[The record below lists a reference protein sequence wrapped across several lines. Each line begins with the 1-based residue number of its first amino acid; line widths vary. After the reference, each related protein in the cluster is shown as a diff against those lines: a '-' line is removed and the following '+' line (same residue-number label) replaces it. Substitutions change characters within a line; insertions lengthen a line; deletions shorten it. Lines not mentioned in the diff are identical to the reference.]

1 MDWASV
7 LGGIIAALVAA
18 IGLPLALRKRKKAGP
33 ENVEQFLQHL
43 QGMGVKASPLEKGV
57 EEEKVGVSRASG
69 QKSEKII
76 KIEGRNIDYINVI
89 SVASQY
95 GVRYFLDYLV
105 KTRSWPGKTKRKKT
119 KMVTKK
125 SSAIRGKVV
134 DIGWEGDDYLS
145 QSLNYDS
152 RLKDKLLQVEPDKLM
167 GSIWI
172 FPEPRYEY
180 ARVRTSYLL
189 PSSELLEAI
198 DIIAGH
204 IKSGW

>member
-1 MDWASV
+1 MDGASII
-7 LGGIIAALVAA
+7 GGIIAALVAA

-43 QGMGVKASPLEKGV
+43 QGMGVKASPLEKGT
-57 EEEKVGVSRASG
+57 EQEKVGVSRASG
-69 QKSEKII
+69 QRSERII

-89 SVASQY
+89 SVAGQY

-105 KTRSWPGKTKRKKT
+105 KTRSWLGKTKRKKT
-119 KMVTKK
+119 RMVTKK
-125 SSAIRGKVV
+125 SSAIRGKMV
-134 DIGWEGDDYLS
+134 DIEWKGDDYLS

-152 RLKDKLLQVEPDKLM
+152 RLKDKLLQAEPDKLK

-172 FPEPRYEY
+172 FPEPKYEY

-189 PSSELLEAI
+189 PSSDLFEAM
-198 DIIAGH
+198 DIIACY
-204 IKSGW
+204 IKSG